1 MKVLKWLLIFFVAFL
16 FSWILIFTFIQEPF
30 KELVSAKI
38 LMYTA
43 PKIPIY
49 LYVAGAFAIGLLL
62 GLFTAFYYYIVLQ
75 KKVHKTTKELH
86 EVENKLADARRNLE
100 RSEVTHASDAT
111 SSVSFNPVI
120 KDTEEE
126 AIAEEVSLPEYGD
139 ASSSGEK
146 A

>member
-38 LMYTA
+38 LMYTT

-100 RSEVTHASDAT
+100 RSVVTHASEAA
-111 SSVSFNPVI
+111 SSVSFNPVMT
-120 KDTEEE
+120 DSNEE
-126 AIAEEVSLPEYGD
+126 AVDEEVPSMENGD
-139 ASSSGEK
+139 TSSSEEK
-146 A
+146 V